1 MAWPMAIAALGS
13 GALGAISSHSAASQ
27 QNDIYSQI
35 IKALQG
41 LKGEQRLAGQQALDY
56 RKQGLDATR
65 GGFNR
70 ALQETTRLGES
81 AELDARELAT
91 QEIGQANQSLAS
103 RGMFNPEA
111 MRYARVGIQGN
122 LARNLGALAERVAS
136 VRAGLHTQGGL
147 AEAGALG
154 GLAGQVS
161 SNFDQ
166 RQNLVGAGLDFMA
179 GSAPQGGAPDLSWLF
194 AGLGAM
200 GGGGGSSGSGL
211 SVKPPNMLGVL

>member
-1 MAWPMAIAALGS
+1 MAWPMALAALGG
-13 GALGAISSHSAASQ
+13 GAASAFAGHSAAKQ
-27 QNDIYSQI
+27 QNSIYQDII
-35 IKALQG
+35 DALNG

-81 AELDARELAT
+81 AELDARELAIQGIGEAKQSLVGSGRFNPADLAFAKQGYT
-91 QEIGQANQSLAS
+91 STLQRAIGQIAEGNAAFRGGLMAQS
-103 RGMFNPEA
+103 
-111 MRYARVGIQGN
+111 
-122 LARNLGALAERVAS
+122 
-136 VRAGLHTQGGL
+136 GL
-147 AEAGALG
+147 AESAGLG

-179 GSAPQGGAPDLSWLF
+179 GSVPQGGAPDLSWLF

-200 GGGGGSSGSGL
+200 GQGGGSSSPAGGIH
-211 SVKPPNMLGVL
+211 GVLSR